1 MKVIVGLGNPGP
13 AYEKTRHNVGFWVV
27 RRLARRWKMTWKE
40 EARCRAK
47 VGEGSAAGEKVRLV
61 LPQTFMNSSGEA
73 LACLAKK
80 WRLTPES
87 FLVVC
92 DDFALP
98 LGTVRLRG
106 QGSDGGHQGLASILQ
121 ELGTREIA
129 RLRVGIRSGRV
140 EGDWTPF
147 VLGRFTASEESP
159 LENGLERAAQ
169 ACESWLADGT
179 MAAMNR
185 FNRQKVE
192 ISSCQKH

>member
-61 LPQTFMNSSGEA
+61 LPQTFMNSSGET

-98 LGTVRLRG
+98 LGAVRLRG
-106 QGSDGGHQGLASILQ
+106 QGSDGGHQGLASVL
-121 ELGTREIA
+121 EKMGTRQIA
-129 RLRVGIRSGRV
+129 RLRVGIGQGRPD
-140 EGDWTPF
+140 GDWTPF
-147 VLGRFTASEESP
+147 VLGRFTEPERKKLAAAVEE
-159 LENGLERAAQ
+159 AAQ
-169 ACESWLADGT
+169 ACESWTAEGT
-179 MAAMNR
+179 TAAMNR
-185 FNRQKVE
+185 FNRRKVE
-192 ISSCQKH
+192 KS